1 MGKGLMRI
9 TPLSVS
15 GTLLVVLVSGCFDG
29 TGSGLVGISG
39 GNGGNGSNSPPVL
52 GFFVQP
58 NSADVGQVITP
69 PVEVVAQDS
78 VGGTDSSFTGSITIS
93 LASNSTGASLS
104 GTTVV
109 RPVNGIASFGNLAI
123 DKAGTYTLQASTSGA
138 TSIVSGAFTINTP
151 NAASSQSL

>member
-1 MGKGLMRI
+1 MRI
-9 TPLSVS
+9 PPLPVS
-15 GTLLVVLVSGCFDG
+15 GTLLAILVSGCFG
-29 TGSGLVGISG
+29 GEGSGLVGING
-39 GNGGNGSNSPPVL
+39 GNSGNGSNSPPVL

-69 PVEVVAQDS
+69 PVEVVVRDS
-78 VGGTDSSFTGSITIS
+78 VGGTDSSFTGTITIS
-93 LASNSTGASLS
+93 VASNSTGASLS

-138 TSIVSGAFTINTP
+138 TSIVSSAFTISTR
-151 NAASSQSL
+151 NAP

>member
-1 MGKGLMRI
+1 MRI

-39 GNGGNGSNSPPVL
+39 GNGGNGGNSPPVL
-52 GFFVQP
+52 GFFVEP

-93 LASNSTGASLS
+93 LASNSTSASLS

-138 TSIVSGAFTINTP
+138 TSIVSSAFTINTP
-151 NAASSQSL
+151 NAP